1 MTSLHRRI
9 ASLLVPAAATAL
21 FAAPGCIID
30 DSPLSEENLFFCV
43 DDSDCTTT
51 RHICDLNT
59 NSCILF
65 EDLGSVCT
73 DNDEDGYGVGD
84 DRTECRFPEVDTDD
98 TDADIFPGAEDLCDG
113 KDNDS
118 DGTADEPLECTS
130 IADCPT
136 QNLPDASF
144 FRCTNGLC
152 TLKPS
157 NTATAGCDIVLNCT
171 NAAYDQV
178 PDMCK

>member
-9 ASLLVPAAATAL
+9 ASLVMPAAAIAL

-30 DSPLSEENLFFCV
+30 DSSLSEDNLYFCLT
-43 DDSDCTTT
+43 DDDCTTA
-51 RHICDLNT
+51 RHRCDLAT
-59 NSCILF
+59 NSCEVF
-65 EDLGSVCT
+65 VVGPKECKD
-73 DNDEDGYGVGD
+73 DDDDGYGIGE
-84 DRTECRFPEVDTDD
+84 DRTECRFAEEDTDD
-98 TDADIFPGAEDLCDG
+98 MDADIFPGANDLCDG

-130 IADCPT
+130 IADCPRE
-136 QNLPDASF
+136 NLPDASF

-157 NTATAGCDIVLNCT
+157 NTATDGCDIVLNCT

-178 PDMCK
+178 PDICK